1 MQAKDYEMDP
11 LWKPEMSRAGS
22 KAAVLA
28 QRDFKSP
35 DAIYTPAKAGY
46 GSSAAGIAH
55 DNNFSPAAIT
65 QRDTSA
71 SDHKKAL
78 MAATGAM
85 AGSRRRAGS
94 APTKPPADKNSKWAL
109 QAATSS
115 HRTQTPP
122 TEFTTGDPGFE
133 ASRIQNMAKGNVNR
147 QMYGSKP
154 PVAIEV
160 EERNRQDMLKAS
172 AIAMARKMY
181 AIQQSH
187 IDEAR
192 ASKSGDNLAGA
203 RAARNRGNSDASESV
218 IAAAPNRYENLEE
231 AARKLAQE
239 RLAKLHDEHA
249 EYRQYYGASPTSPP
263 KSRLSG
269 LSLRNRRN
277 RASTRDGD
285 SDDSDEEQSR
295 RIKTQMSIFQSKLA
309 EVDNKKRQAD
319 RDALLEAAHKNVTK
333 QMNAMDEKVF
343 KDTGKTSPQ
352 QRELWERQARE
363 RAQRDSDERMI
374 NVGKVHIG
382 GGKYMDQ
389 SEIDAIARARL
400 QPTLDDITE
409 KAEKQRAHD
418 EEVRL
423 EQERQKEAAE
433 KEKQRQSEIQQ
444 GIKRDQRKY
453 RNSISS
459 SYTNSNA
466 EQVKDEERARR
477 AEEKRVQK
485 GETAATK
492 EKARLEKEEK
502 RKSKDNKPGRFAGIL
517 GKSGTA
523 AAGSVGVATEATVA
537 AAEAAARPGTA
548 DAEHGAV
555 EAADHAEVKS
565 AEIPPSP
572 EGLPSVYT
580 QVTSPASPM
589 SPVPPES
596 PKEDFNPVYHQV
608 TSTSGP
614 TSPGPPESPKED
626 FKDAPTSPETSD
638 GVTSP
643 ISTKEE
649 VTAPISAKDEVTSP
663 TSPKGDSKVKSWF
676 KSRFRSTSKTENDP
690 APRSN
695 VSESTPPVITTKIGD
710 EEDKPRSDSMRDVA
724 MAGRKDTESED
735 LYGDSNEAPVSP
747 VKDATEPEAAAR
759 RSRSTS
765 ISSMSS
771 YDDESP
777 GAAPKQAESAEEPKP
792 STEEP
797 SKLTKETPSR
807 VSTERPSSENLSDSE
822 PRGRKGFRQRLL
834 SKVKRDKKDKD
845 QSKTIQ
851 EEPTIEQQAASMPD
865 STPMHEQVTTSA
877 GKDEGEGAGEDDEA
891 RDTFAEEKLAPP
903 PKLPEFGKG
912 GSPKGSRERSKFK
925 EEL

>member
-1 MQAKDYEMDP
+1 MQAKDYEMNP

-28 QRDFKSP
+28 QRDTKSP
-35 DAIYTPAKAGY
+35 DAIYTPAKNQY

-65 QRDTSA
+65 ERDTSA

-94 APTKPPADKNSKWAL
+94 APMKPQGEKNSNWAL

-133 ASRIQNMAKGNVNR
+133 ASRIQNMAKNNVTR

-160 EERNRQDMLKAS
+160 EEKNRQDMLRAS
-172 AIAMARKMY
+172 AVAMARKMY
-181 AIQQSH
+181 AVQQSH

-192 ASKSGDNLAGA
+192 ATKSGDNVAGA
-203 RAARNRGNSDASESV
+203 RVARNRANSDASNSV
-218 IAAAPNRYENLEE
+218 IAVTPNRYENLEE

-249 EYRQYYGASPTSPP
+249 EYRQYYGASPASPP
-263 KSRLSG
+263 KSKLSG

-277 RASTRDGD
+277 RASPRDED

-382 GGKYMDQ
+382 GGKYLEQ

-423 EQERQKEAAE
+423 EQARQKEAAD

-444 GIKRDQRKY
+444 GIRRDQRKY
-453 RNSISS
+453 RTSPRVTTLTMPQSRS
-459 SYTNSNA
+459 RT
-466 EQVKDEERARR
+466 RR
-477 AEEKRVQK
+477 
-485 GETAATK
+485 G
-492 EKARLEKEEK
+492 
-502 RKSKDNKPGRFAGIL
+502 
-517 GKSGTA
+517 
-523 AAGSVGVATEATVA
+523 
-537 AAEAAARPGTA
+537 
-548 DAEHGAV
+548 
-555 EAADHAEVKS
+555 HAELKRS
-565 AEIPPSP
+565 E
-572 EGLPSVYT
+572 
-580 QVTSPASPM
+580 
-589 SPVPPES
+589 
-596 PKEDFNPVYHQV
+596 
-608 TSTSGP
+608 
-614 TSPGPPESPKED
+614 
-626 FKDAPTSPETSD
+626 
-638 GVTSP
+638 
-643 ISTKEE
+643 
-649 VTAPISAKDEVTSP
+649 
-663 TSPKGDSKVKSWF
+663 
-676 KSRFRSTSKTENDP
+676 FRK
-690 APRSN
+690 
-695 VSESTPPVITTKIGD
+695 K
-710 EEDKPRSDSMRDVA
+710 K
-724 MAGRKDTESED
+724 
-735 LYGDSNEAPVSP
+735 LL
-747 VKDATEPEAAAR
+747 R
-759 RSRSTS
+759 RRRN
-765 ISSMSS
+765 
-771 YDDESP
+771 
-777 GAAPKQAESAEEPKP
+777 GKQ
-792 STEEP
+792 
-797 SKLTKETPSR
+797 R
-807 VSTERPSSENLSDSE
+807 R
-822 PRGRKGFRQRLL
+822 
-834 SKVKRDKKDKD
+834 
-845 QSKTIQ
+845 QSKRRKL
-851 EEPTIEQQAASMPD
+851 D
-865 STPMHEQVTTSA
+865 LRRKRRGNRKTTSQV
-877 GKDEGEGAGEDDEA
+877 GSQGFSA
-891 RDTFAEEKLAPP
+891 RVRQLQLARSVW
-903 PKLPEFGKG
+903 L
-912 GSPKGSRERSKFK
+912 RERQWQQLKQ
-925 EEL
+925 LLLAQ